1 MQFSTA
7 PPIQWR
13 RRLES
18 NPSKRRYQSAALEL
32 RVHGIR
38 VTSEHSG
45 AVDTPMINGP
55 QFTRVDQVAS
65 YATSDPAFRAA

>member
-7 PPIQWR
+7 PPIQWL

-18 NPSKRRYQSAALEL
+18 NPTKRRYQAAALEL

-38 VTSEHSG
+38 VTSEHPSG
-45 AVDTPMINGP
+45 VDTPMINGP
-55 QFTRVDQVAS
+55 QFAGVDRAAT
-65 YATSDPAFRAA
+65 YATQPAPRVG